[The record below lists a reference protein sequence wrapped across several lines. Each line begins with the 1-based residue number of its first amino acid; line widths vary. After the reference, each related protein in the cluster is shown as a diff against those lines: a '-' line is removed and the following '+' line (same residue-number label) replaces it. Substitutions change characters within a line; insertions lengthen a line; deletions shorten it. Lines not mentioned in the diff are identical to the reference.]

1 MKSKL
6 FCAFLFL
13 FGMNANA
20 QSLQDTLSY
29 KDFFSIV
36 KQFHPIAQQAN
47 LLNNLARAKR
57 TKALGGFDPK
67 IDAGFDQKYF
77 DGTEYY
83 TFLTPQLKLPLWY
96 GIELKGSYSQA
107 EGAYLNPESKIPT
120 EGLGYAGI
128 SFELGKGLLI
138 DERRAAIKQA
148 AIFAQS
154 TKNEQIR
161 ILNDL
166 FLDAGSQYIDW
177 QNKFKIYKVYENA
190 LDLAKVRFEAVKIGF
205 KNGDMPAIDTVEAI
219 LTVQQRETSLQQA
232 NLEWQS
238 SKFMLSNYLWLA
250 NNQAVDP
257 NKLTIIPQDTLTSPI
272 VINNQI
278 ENNPKLISYDFKLMD
293 LNVERRLKAEN
304 LKPQLNLQLG
314 VLNQGT
320 SLLRNINP
328 NYWQNNN
335 KVNIGFS
342 FPLTFAKARGDLA
355 ETKIKIRQTEL
366 ERDFFGVELQNKI
379 SQNNFEMITLQNQ
392 LIILNQTYQ
401 SSLQLLQ
408 GEELKFKLGESSLF
422 LINSRESKLIEVI
435 EKTLNTEFKLEK
447 SKIKS
452 LWLSGTLHQNI

>member
-1 MKSKL
+1 MIFVSI
-6 FCAFLFL
+6 
-13 FGMNANA
+13 ANA
-20 QSLQDTLSY
+20 QSLQDTLTY
-29 KDFFSIV
+29 TNFLSIV
-36 KQFHPIAQQAN
+36 KQFHPVVQQAN

-67 IDAGFDQKYF
+67 FEAGFDQKYF

-107 EGAYLNPESKIPT
+107 EGAYINPENKIPT
-120 EGLGYAGI
+120 EGLGFAGI
-128 SFELGKGLLI
+128 SFELGKGLLM
-138 DERRAAIKQA
+138 DERRAAIQQA
-148 AIFAQS
+148 AIFTQS
-154 TKNEQIR
+154 TTNEQIR

-177 QNKFKIYKVYENA
+177 QNKYKIIKVYEDA
-190 LDLAKVRFEAVKIGF
+190 LELAKVRFEAVKIGYQ
-205 KNGDMPAIDTVEAI
+205 NGDKPAIDTVEAI
-219 LTVQQRETSLQQA
+219 LIVKQRETSLQQA

-257 NKLTIIPQDTLTSPI
+257 NKLTILPQDTLVFPV
-272 VINNQI
+272 VINNAI
-278 ENNPKLISYDFKLMD
+278 ENNPKFLSYDFKLRD
-293 LNVERRLKAEN
+293 LNVERRLKAEE

-320 SLLRNINP
+320 SLLRNINS

-366 ERDFFGVELQNKI
+366 ERDFFGIELQNKI
-379 SQNNFEMITLQNQ
+379 RQNNFEILTLQNQ
-392 LIILNQTYQ
+392 LIILNQTYL
-401 SSLQLLQ
+401 SSLQLLR

-422 LINSRESKLIEVI
+422 LINSRESKLIEVK
-435 EKTLNTEFKLEK
+435 EKTLNTELKLEK